1 MSRHSKNS
9 TATHHFTYHEKQA
22 AGHGTLKRRFGKD
35 AQLAFGSCS
44 LCLKPILEKMEP
56 LASPSGFLYCK
67 GCIYANLL
75 TQKQQIKQNLEA
87 YKAQEEEKMAK
98 EDVEKLNAERA
109 KLETSL
115 TGATP
120 VPFKK
125 SAEER
130 AILQLKSKVD
140 LETIEEKSHELKR
153 TSFWVPGFTPTAE
166 VKMAKP
172 DELTRDPMSNKPMKL
187 KHLMPVQLK
196 RSEKETKGESFVMC
210 AVSNKAITHQLPVL
224 LRPSGQ
230 VIMESC
236 LKEMVLPTMT
246 CPISGLKLRTKDI
259 IHLQAG
265 GTSYSAHSQVEAKKY
280 RPSMT

>member
-35 AQLAFGSCS
+35 AQLAFGSCC
-44 LCLKPILEKMEP
+44 LCLKPILDKMEP
-56 LASPSGFLYCK
+56 LASPCGFLYCK

-75 TQKQQIKQNLEA
+75 AQKQQIKADLEA
-87 YKAQEEEKMAK
+87 YAAQEATRAEKDETAKQAEE
-98 EDVEKLNAERA
+98 RS
-109 KLETSL
+109 KLEASL
-115 TGATP
+115 SSATP
-120 VPFKK
+120 VPFEK

-130 AILQLKSKVD
+130 AALQIRSKVD

-166 VKMAKP
+166 VRLAKP
-172 DELTRDPMSNKPMKL
+172 DEQTRDPMSNKPLKL

-196 RSEKETKGESFVMC
+196 RSEKETKGESVVLC
-210 AVSNKAITHQLPVL
+210 AVSNKAITHQMVVL

-230 VIMESC
+230 VLMESC
-236 LKEMVLPTMT
+236 LKEMVLPSMT
-246 CPISGLKLRTKDI
+246 CPITGLKLRTKDI
-259 IHLQAG
+259 VHLQAG